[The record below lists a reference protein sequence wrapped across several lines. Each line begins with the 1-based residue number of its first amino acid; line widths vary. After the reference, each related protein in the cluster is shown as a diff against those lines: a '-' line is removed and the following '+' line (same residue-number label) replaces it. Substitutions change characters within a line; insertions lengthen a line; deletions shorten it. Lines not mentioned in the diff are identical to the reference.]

1 MGQPG
6 TSAEMA
12 AEWSHAL
19 GVPVVLDLASHYV
32 ILGTL
37 ERIESHFVTL
47 VDADVHDLRDS
58 KTTRELYVIEARRHG
73 VRSNRTSVCVR
84 IGEIVSF
91 SRLEAVVE

>member
-1 MGQPG
+1 MEEPAAG
-6 TSAEMA
+6 SELA

-19 GVPVVLDLASHYV
+19 GVPVVLDLASQYV

-37 ERIESHFVTL
+37 DHIASHFVTL

-91 SRLEAVVE
+91 SRLDAVVE